1 MGLLWCIMNA
11 PLRTPIKFEIH
22 GLVQAMAQNQNSD
35 NMSCRLSTA
44 QWDVLA
50 AYMQPFALAQNQVL
64 IEQGAKDRTVYF
76 LESGQLS
83 VHFEDTK
90 GRVRLAIVP
99 PGSAVGEGAFF
110 TQAARNATVQAMAAS
125 KVWCLTPM
133 RFAEL
138 SHRHPSISLEL
149 TLALGSLL
157 GRRMANKPKR
167 IAVT

>member
-1 MGLLWCIMNA
+1 MNA
-11 PLRTPIKFEIH
+11 PLRTPLKFEIQ
-22 GLVQAMAQNQNSD
+22 GLVQAMVQNQNSD
-35 NMSCRLSTA
+35 NMSCRLSNA

-50 AYMQPFALAQNQVL
+50 TYLQPFALTQNQVL
-64 IEQGAKDRTVYF
+64 IEQGAKDSTVYF

-83 VHFEDTK
+83 VHYEDVK

-99 PGSAVGEGAFF
+99 AGSAVGEGAFF
-110 TQAARNATVQAMAAS
+110 THAARNATVQAMASS

-138 SHRHPSISLEL
+138 SNRNPAIALDL

-167 IAVT
+167 VAVT